1 MKSLHFIYSI
11 VFLLYFLSSF
21 SNSQSFE
28 SWKKEFKKE
37 ALEQGISEAVFDK
50 SFKDVKKSEKVQKL
64 YEKQPE
70 FKLSF
75 AEYVNNTLDE
85 EKLQK
90 GKDLAKEYR
99 TLFRITEKQYH
110 VPKYLIISFWG
121 METRYGKLKG
131 THNAVEALAN
141 LSYYSKRKGFFSK
154 ELIALLTLI
163 QQAKTPH
170 DIQSSWAGAMGNPQ
184 FMPSNY
190 LEYGIDYDDDGIID
204 IFENVGD
211 TIATMANFLHILG
224 WKYDE
229 DWGSY
234 VVLDEE
240 QAANIEPEKIG
251 LEFKQSVGKW
261 EELGIKS
268 KYYFLPSDKTR
279 MASLL
284 MPDGIDGPKF
294 LVYHNF
300 RVIMRWNISVK
311 YALSVALLYDKLRKI
326 KTYPDY

>member
-1 MKSLHFIYSI
+1 MKSSHYIYNI
-11 VFLLYFLSSF
+11 LFLLYFLSSF
-21 SNSQSFE
+21 SSSQSFE
-28 SWKKEFKKE
+28 SWKENFKKE
-37 ALEQGISEAVFDK
+37 ALEKGISEEVFDR
-50 SFKDVKKSEKVQKL
+50 SFKDIKQSKRVKTL

-75 AEYVNNTLDE
+75 EQYISNTVDE
-85 EKLQK
+85 EKLTN
-90 GKDLAKEYR
+90 GKALSKKYR
-99 TLFRITEKQYH
+99 TLLKVTEKRYH

-131 THNAVEALAN
+131 KHNAVEALAN

-163 QQAKTPH
+163 QQEKTPH

-190 LEYGIDYDDDGIID
+190 LAYGVDYDDDGIID

-211 TIATMANFLHILG
+211 TIATMGNFIHILG
-224 WKYDE
+224 WKYNE

-234 VVLDEE
+234 VVLKK
-240 QAANIEPEKIG
+240 QATNISKEKVG
-251 LEFKQSVGKW
+251 LGFKQSIKEW
-261 EELGIKS
+261 EKSGIKS
-268 KYYFLPSDKTR
+268 KYYSLPRNKTK
-279 MASLL
+279 MASLI
-284 MPDGIDGPKF
+284 MPDGKNGPKF

-311 YALSVALLYDKLRKI
+311 YALSVAILYDKLKHI